1 FALGMFSLS
10 IGVFY
15 ITLPPLFSL
24 IVESDAV
31 RYYAQIL
38 SYMIFPVWLYV
49 FVETV
54 LGGHRVVRAL
64 WIVQA
69 VYAVVWLAVDLTG
82 VGPRVLIESVSP
94 FIFSITIL
102 IMIGVAGR
110 VAFSGHREARILLFG
125 IMIMGLAGLNDLLMG
140 IVFPYWHWI
149 SPAGTFIFILVLV
162 YITDN
167 RYAQRNRLLKTY
179 SLQLEEKSEQL
190 EEHARTLEQKVTER
204 TRDLDTRNQELA
216 GTLDELRD
224 TQEQLVLREKMASL
238 GNLVAGVAHEVNNP
252 VGAIVSA
259 ADASSRCIKIVG
271 TFVEEHGGGEPRL
284 HKALAILGENNEIIT
299 TASQRVTNIVRSL
312 RNFSRL
318 DEAEFQKADLH
329 EGLDSTLT
337 LVHHQMKDRVE
348 VVKEYGD
355 LPLIEC
361 YPNQLNQVFMNLL
374 TNAADAI
381 EGEGTITITTEV
393 DGDRVKLAFSDT
405 GVGMPNEV
413 MSKIFDPFYTTK
425 EIGKG
430 TGLGLSISY
439 GIVEKHGGKIEVES
453 VEGEG
458 TTFRITLPIRM
469 EEEAKKAAEGQG

>member
-1 FALGMFSLS
+1 M
-10 IGVFY
+10 FY

-361 YPNQLNQVFMNLL
+361 YPNQLNQVFMNILV
-374 TNAADAI
+374 NAAQAI
-381 EGEGTITITTEV
+381 EGKGTITIRTQREGEFVSVRIT
-393 DGDRVKLAFSDT
+393 DT
-405 GVGMPNEV
+405 GKGISPENIA
-413 MSKIFDPFYTTK
+413 KLFDPGFTTK
-425 EIGKG
+425 GVGVG

-439 GIVEKHGGKIEVES
+439 KIISNHGGTIDVES
-453 VEGEG
+453 EVGRG
-458 TTFRITLPIRM
+458 TSLTIRVPIK
-469 EEEAKKAAEGQG
+469 AKKKA